1 MGILGRIFS
10 RSPRSKAKA
19 SRKQKKDWWEHEGK
33 DSEGWTPDVD
43 DNDPDRKALSYREKD
58 WED

>member
-1 MGILGRIFS
+1 MGIFSKIFS
-10 RSPRSKAKA
+10 HDNKSNKK
-19 SRKQKKDWWEHEGK
+19 SRKNTGRDWWENEGK